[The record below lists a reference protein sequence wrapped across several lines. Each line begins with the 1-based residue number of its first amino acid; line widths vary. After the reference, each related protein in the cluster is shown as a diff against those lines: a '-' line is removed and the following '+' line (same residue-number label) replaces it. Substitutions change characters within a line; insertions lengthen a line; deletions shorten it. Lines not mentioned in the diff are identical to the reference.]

1 MSRLLLLASLSL
13 GTFFVVHL
21 AGTGLAGLAGP
32 ALRRWRAAA
41 ARARLALA
49 LRLAP
54 LASASVLALLVAV
67 AFARHE
73 PPNTQ
78 ERAGPLLLAAGALG
92 AWLVLGA
99 AWRAIRALVLT
110 RRLVDE
116 WLSGARPFVL
126 PGADAP
132 AHRIENRFP
141 VVAVVGILRPRLFL
155 AGSVLDRLTPP
166 ELRAVLDHEKAH
178 LDRRDNLKRWLV
190 RSCPDLPLLGG
201 PGESLLREWEAAS
214 EEAADDIAARRGRRA
229 ASSLASALVKV
240 ARLSPTGEQLS
251 VSATALLSE
260 GSLRGRVERL
270 LAPGD
275 AAPPRSESRGLSWLV
290 AALVPLA
297 AAGAP
302 RLLLAVH
309 DLLETIVQALS

>member
-1 MSRLLLLASLSL
+1 LSRLVLLVVLAL
-13 GTFFVVHL
+13 GTFLAAHL
-21 AGTGLAGLAGP
+21 AGTAVAALGFP
-32 ALRRWRAAA
+32 AVRRRAAVVS
-41 ARARLALA
+41 RARLALL
-49 LRLAP
+49 LRLLPTAAAA
-54 LASASVLALLVAV
+54 LLALLVAV

-73 PPNTQ
+73 PADTG
-78 ERAGPLLLAAGALG
+78 ERAGPLLLAASGLG
-92 AWLVLGA
+92 AWLVLAA

-110 RRLVDE
+110 RRLVNE

-126 PGADAP
+126 PGAGAP

-155 AGSVLDRLTPP
+155 AGSVLDRLSPP

-275 AAPPRSESRGLSWLV
+275 AAPPPRESRGLSLLV